1 MSVADGQ
8 KGIKCLKLVLVKL
21 KMLSPSIRAGIALP
35 FQGHLDAGC
44 HKAVSGVHWYL
55 VLRPGILNLVQYAE

>member
-8 KGIKCLKLVLVKL
+8 KGVKCLKLLLVKL

-35 FQGHLDAGC
+35 LQGHLD
-44 HKAVSGVHWYL
+44 AVSGVHWYL